1 MIYTIMFGE
10 SPDKEDWKE
19 DIEKTI
25 KQSQCKEFIEKLPQG
40 VDTIVG
46 ERGQNLSGGQRQRI
60 SIARTLIRNPEII
73 IFDEATSS
81 VDNKTEQLIQK
92 AIFEITR
99 EKTSIIIAHRL
110 STIRN
115 CDNILVLDKGQIIEQ
130 GDHDHLTND
139 QNSYYSKLWKIQ
151 TGTLFTD

>member
-1 MIYTIMFGE
+1 ME
-10 SPDKEDWKE
+10 
-19 DIEKTI
+19 
-25 KQSQCKEFIEKLPQG
+25 
-40 VDTIVG
+40 TIVG

-60 SIARTLIRNPEII
+60 SIARTIIRNPEII

-130 GDHDHLTND
+130 GDHGHLTND

>member
-1 MIYTIMFGE
+1 ME
-10 SPDKEDWKE
+10 
-19 DIEKTI
+19 
-25 KQSQCKEFIEKLPQG
+25 
-40 VDTIVG
+40 TIVG

-60 SIARTLIRNPEII
+60 SIARTIIRNPEII